1 MKTVEEIRQMLE
13 DIRKDIPKYTN
24 NSYMS
29 DRLWT
34 RLEMLKWVLDEEQEW
49 HKYPIT
55 ASTIK
60 EMRI

>member
-34 RLEMLKWVLDEEQEW
+34 RLEMLKWVLDEEQE
-49 HKYPIT
+49 
-55 ASTIK
+55 
-60 EMRI
+60 